1 VALAISEVRRIVQ
14 RACAQQDIL
23 DACARRDLGTVI
35 TLLRPHG
42 VTQGQISALTG
53 IPQGR
58 LSEWMTRK
66 REPRATS
73 TFEKFADGL
82 GMPPAARGALGLAA
96 APSPA
101 ARISLVCPGEAAVL
115 DAGLEYPGTPMQA
128 AENVSVLWQADLDD
142 QTVLERGLIT
152 PAAWNKASL
161 RWLVAPAAIPGDSDD
176 RPGGVRVGM
185 GDVERFRDTV
195 AMFRELDDRFGGGH
209 ARDALIRYLQGDAV
223 RLLRGRYPDSVGSAL
238 LSSVAEAT
246 QLAAWMTYDSM
257 PHSPQAQR
265 YFIQAL
271 GLAQA
276 GGDRMLGALI
286 LDSMSHQA
294 TYTGRFR
301 EAASL
306 AQAARTG
313 TTGIATATL
322 TAHFHTMEARALA
335 RLGEAKAC
343 DLALAAAVTQ
353 YERRKPEDDPA
364 WFQYFDEAELSAEF
378 GHCLRDL
385 SRAKDAAEHAGR
397 SVGASTDGRFARSDF
412 FATMV
417 LADSYLSAGEAE
429 QACLAAMAALTAG
442 EQIRSGRCVQYLRD
456 FRDHLAAAD
465 GTAAV
470 RDFREQAM
478 QSRLWRIAA
487 RPDRSAVV
495 A

>member
-1 VALAISEVRRIVQ
+1 
-14 RACAQQDIL
+14 
-23 DACARRDLGTVI
+23 
-35 TLLRPHG
+35 
-42 VTQGQISALTG
+42 
-53 IPQGR
+53 
-58 LSEWMTRK
+58 
-66 REPRATS
+66 
-73 TFEKFADGL
+73 
-82 GMPPAARGALGLAA
+82 
-96 APSPA
+96 
-101 ARISLVCPGEAAVL
+101 
-115 DAGLEYPGTPMQA
+115 
-128 AENVSVLWQADLDD
+128 
-142 QTVLERGLIT
+142 
-152 PAAWNKASL
+152 
-161 RWLVAPAAIPGDSDD
+161 
-176 RPGGVRVGM
+176 
-185 GDVERFRDTV
+185 
-195 AMFRELDDRFGGGH
+195 
-209 ARDALIRYLQGDAV
+209 
-223 RLLRGRYPDSVGSAL
+223 
-238 LSSVAEAT
+238 
-246 QLAAWMTYDSM
+246 MTYDST
-257 PHSPQAQR
+257 PRSPQAQR

-276 GGDRMLGALI
+276 GGDRTLGALI

-343 DLALAAAVTQ
+343 ELALAAAVTQ
-353 YERRKPEDDPA
+353 YELRKPEDDPA

-397 SVGASTDGRFARSDF
+397 SVGASPDGRFARSDF

-417 LADSYLSAGEAE
+417 LADSCLAAGEAE
-429 QACLAAMAALTAG
+429 QACQAALVALTAG
-442 EQIRSGRCVQYLRD
+442 EQIRSGRCVHYLRE

-465 GTAAV
+465 GTVAV
-470 RDFREQAM
+470 RDFSEQAM

-487 RPDRSAVV
+487 RPDRAAAV